1 MVAPMNESDLLSP
14 DHDSVAKKEALIPN
28 LNTNNYICNVFRG
41 ALKEPSHVGSFKA
54 LQVYLLSILLCSYFS
69 I

>member
-1 MVAPMNESDLLSP
+1 MGAPMNESDLLSP
-14 DHDSVAKKEALIPN
+14 DYDSVAKKVPN

>member
-1 MVAPMNESDLLSP
+1 MNESDLLSP
-14 DHDSVAKKEALIPN
+14 DYDSVAKKDALIPN
-28 LNTNNYICNVFRG
+28 PNTNNYICNVFRG

-54 LQVYLLSILLCSYFS
+54 LQVYLLSIFLCSYFS

>member
-14 DHDSVAKKEALIPN
+14 DYDSVVKKDALISN
-28 LNTNNYICNVFRG
+28 LNTNNYICNVFWG

-54 LQVYLLSILLCSYFS
+54 L
-69 I
+69 